1 MAVLPI
7 SRSAVEAAMKRV
19 HGAVWPV
26 QSGEV
31 ALDGERGAQMP
42 CGSVALRNLDDVDTL
57 LAVVIT
63 YFNTT
68 GSVSVELNFLIA
80 TEPQFTSASNWCQ
93 MTVPGRSSSRMNARV
108 FFRCFPIFAA

>member
-1 MAVLPI
+1 MVR
-7 SRSAVEAAMKRV
+7 SRT
-19 HGAVWPV
+19 
-26 QSGEV
+26 
-31 ALDGERGAQMP
+31 GERPDFQSPHEYQPLVTIASASVQHEASHT
-42 CGSVALRNLDDVDTL
+42 GSVALRNLDDVDTL